1 MTARRAGPEFLIT
14 GIAAFLAI
22 IVSLI
27 LPVAHFAS
35 SYRNLRTELE
45 GHAELLSK
53 TMSRLVSEQ
62 PAAWKYFSH
71 MDELLRRSFS
81 HADGHVIVA
90 MVLEP
95 DGAVIAQT
103 GPPLAPPAV
112 HADAPLFD
120 SGSRVGTVRVE
131 HELRP
136 LFVETGLAA
145 ALGLTLGAAIFWSLR
160 TFPLRTLRRTLD
172 ELHAARG
179 VAESRAHELGLQAA
193 ETALATQMTEV
204 LQLAHSVEEADEM
217 IARTAEKLFAGDPGA
232 LYLFT
237 ESRTLLHVAAAWGGH
252 ADDGSFMPEEC
263 WAVRR
268 GQAHLA
274 RRGELNP
281 MCAHAG
287 ASVDSH
293 LCVPLMAQ
301 GEMLGIL
308 HLGRVPQDAGHE
320 ARQALAKRL
329 AGHLGLA
336 LGNLRLR
343 ESLKNLSIRDPL
355 TGLFN
360 RRYLVETLEREFFR
374 ARRAAAPVAII
385 MIDADH
391 VKRFNDTF
399 GHEAGDA
406 VLRELGAFLKS
417 SVRAEDIACRYGGEE
432 FCLVLPQMSRDG
444 ARERAEAIRQ
454 GVARLDI
461 KSGGKALGPVTLS
474 LGVASYPD
482 DADTGEAVLASA
494 DAALYQAKQRGRNR
508 VCVFGEPAAA
518 EALRG

>member
-1 MTARRAGPEFLIT
+1 VSERRAGPEFIIT
-14 GIAAFLAI
+14 GIAALLAI
-22 IVSLI
+22 VVALL

-35 SYRNLRTELE
+35 SYRDLDTQLE
-45 GHAELLSK
+45 GHAALLSNAV
-53 TMSRLVSEQ
+53 SRLVSEQ
-62 PAAWKYFSH
+62 PAAWKYYSH

-81 HADGHVIVA
+81 HHDGHAIVA
-90 MVLEP
+90 LVLEP
-95 DGAVIAQT
+95 DGVVIAQT
-103 GPPLAPPAV
+103 GPPLASRAV
-112 HADAPLFD
+112 RAEAPLFD

-136 LFVETGLAA
+136 LLAKTGLAA
-145 ALGLTLGAAIFWSLR
+145 ALGLALGAAIFWSLR

-179 VAESRAHELGLQAA
+179 VAESRARELELQAN
-193 ETALATQMTEV
+193 ESALATRMTEV
-204 LQLAHSVEEADEM
+204 LQLARSVEEADEM
-217 IARTAEKLFAGDPGA
+217 IGRTAEKLFAGDPGA

-237 ESRTLLHVAAAWGGH
+237 ESRTLLNVAAAWGGH
-252 ADDGSFMPEEC
+252 ADAGSFMPEEC

-281 MCAHAG
+281 MCAHVD

-308 HLGRVPQDAGHE
+308 HLGCAPQDAGHE

-360 RRYLVETLEREFFR
+360 RRYLVETLEREFYR
-374 ARRAAAPVAII
+374 ARRAAAPLAII

-391 VKRFNDTF
+391 FKRFNDTF

-518 EALRG
+518 ETLRS

>member
-1 MTARRAGPEFLIT
+1 MTARRTGPESFIA
-14 GIAAFLAI
+14 GIAALLAI
-22 IVSLI
+22 VVSLI
-27 LPVAHFAS
+27 LPLAHFGS
-35 SYRNLRTELE
+35 SYRDLGTQLD

-53 TMSRLVSEQ
+53 AVSRLVNEQ
-62 PAAWKYFSH
+62 PAAWKYYSH
-71 MDELLRRSFS
+71 LDELLRRNFG
-81 HADGHVIVA
+81 HADGHAIVA
-90 MVLEP
+90 ILLEP
-95 DGAVIAQT
+95 DGTVIAQT
-103 GPPLAPPAV
+103 GPRLARPAV
-112 HADAPLFD
+112 HAEAPLFD

-136 LFVETGLAA
+136 LLAQTGLAA
-145 ALGLTLGAAIFWSLR
+145 ALGLALGAAIFWSLR
-160 TFPLRTLRRTLD
+160 TFPLRALRRTLD
-172 ELHAARG
+172 ELQAARSE
-179 VAESRAHELGLQAA
+179 AEARTQDLERQAK

-204 LQLAHSVEEADEM
+204 LQLARSVKEADDM
-217 IARTAEKLFAGDPGA
+217 IGRTAEQLFAGDPGA

-237 ESRTLLHVAAAWGGH
+237 ESRTMLHVAAAWGGH
-252 ADDGSFMPEEC
+252 ADSGSFMPEEC

-268 GQAHLA
+268 GQAHMA

-281 MCAHAG
+281 VCAHVGAG
-287 ASVDSH
+287 VDSH

-308 HLGRVPQDAGHE
+308 HLGSAPQDKDHD
-320 ARQALAKRL
+320 ARQALARRL

-374 ARRAAAPVAII
+374 ARRAAAPVAVI

-391 VKRFNDTF
+391 FKRFNDTF

-406 VLRELGAFLKS
+406 VLRELGAFLQR
-417 SVRAEDIACRYGGEE
+417 SVRTEDIACRYGGEE
-432 FCLVLPQMSRDG
+432 FCLVLPQMGRVG
-444 ARERAEAIRQ
+444 AVARAEAIRQ
-454 GVARLDI
+454 GVARLEI
-461 KSGGKALGPVTLS
+461 KSGGKLLGPLTLS
-474 LGVASYPD
+474 LGVASFPD

-494 DAALYQAKQRGRNR
+494 DAALYQAKQKGRDR
-508 VCVFGEPAAA
+508 VCVLGEPAAA
-518 EALRG
+518 ETPRN

>member
-1 MTARRAGPEFLIT
+1 VSERRAGPESIIT
-14 GIAAFLAI
+14 GIAALLAI
-22 IVSLI
+22 VVALL
-27 LPVAHFAS
+27 LPVAHFTS
-35 SYRNLRTELE
+35 SYRDLDTQLE
-45 GHAELLSK
+45 GHAALLSNAV
-53 TMSRLVSEQ
+53 SRLVSEQ
-62 PAAWKYFSH
+62 PAAWKYYSH

-81 HADGHVIVA
+81 HHDGHAIVA
-90 MVLEP
+90 LVLEP
-95 DGAVIAQT
+95 DGVVIAQT
-103 GPPLAPPAV
+103 GPPLASRAV
-112 HADAPLFD
+112 RAEAPLFD

-136 LFVETGLAA
+136 LLAKTGLAA
-145 ALGLTLGAAIFWSLR
+145 ALGLALGAAIFWSLR

-179 VAESRAHELGLQAA
+179 VAESRARELELQAN
-193 ETALATQMTEV
+193 ESALATRMTEV
-204 LQLAHSVEEADEM
+204 LQLARSVEEADEM
-217 IARTAEKLFAGDPGA
+217 IGRTAEKLFAGDPGA

-237 ESRTLLHVAAAWGGH
+237 ESRTLLNVAAAWGGH
-252 ADDGSFMPEEC
+252 ADAGSFMPEEC

-281 MCAHAG
+281 MCAHVD

-308 HLGRVPQDAGHE
+308 HLGCAPQDAGHE

-360 RRYLVETLEREFFR
+360 RRYLVETLEREFYR

-391 VKRFNDTF
+391 FKRFNDTF

-444 ARERAEAIRQ
+444 ARVRAEAIRQ

-461 KSGGKALGPVTLS
+461 KLGGKALGPVTLS
-474 LGVASYPD
+474 LGVASFPD

-494 DAALYQAKQRGRNR
+494 DAALYQAKQQGRNR

-518 EALRG
+518 ETLRS

>member
-391 VKRFNDTF
+391 FKRFNDTF